1 LYDQIP
7 DPLRRQL
14 FKEAEEKFSK
24 ELGSQENDLSAKIMG
39 LFNGSAL
46 QRMFSEMSPEGVLQ
60 KILAEGLG
68 VLERNIFNNITGGTS
83 GAIGNVIGNIGG
95 LTNTNG
101 GFGNIFSNIIN

>member
-1 LYDQIP
+1 MQDQIP

-46 QRMFSEMSPEGVLQ
+46 QRMFTEMSPEGLLQ
-60 KILAEGLG
+60 KIMAEGFGL
-68 VLERNIFNNITGGTS
+68 LERNIFNNITGGTS
-83 GAIGNVIGNIGG
+83 GAIGNVIRNIGG
-95 LTNTNG
+95 PTNMNG
-101 GFGNIFSNIIN
+101 SFGNIFSNILN

>member
-1 LYDQIP
+1 
-7 DPLRRQL
+7 
-14 FKEAEEKFSK
+14 
-24 ELGSQENDLSAKIMG
+24 
-39 LFNGSAL
+39 
-46 QRMFSEMSPEGVLQ
+46 VLQ

-68 VLERNIFNNITGGTS
+68 LLERKIFNNITGGTS